1 LSFFKILFLL
11 QSPIYHYLMKPSF
24 RFLSAFQPRA
34 KRVLPASAACAL
46 ALVSAALVS
55 SASAQATYTWG
66 NTATDF
72 NANGSW
78 TTAGVPGTL
87 DAVIFPVPG
96 TIVQPQLTS
105 SATVSR
111 VAFGTGVGSAATS
124 GYTLGAAGS
133 ETLSLTGTG
142 NNANAAIFSNGNN
155 TIAANL
161 VLGGGNQTIAT
172 GNSASTTINSGLRLT
187 GTISGGSSSDTL
199 NFTANASDRV
209 TAITGTAN
217 TFASVPVTNSN
228 LNLVV
233 TRLGDATNGG
243 TSSLGTSTTIRLN
256 GGALTYNGAG
266 ETTNRGF
273 DLLARSTL
281 AATGTGGL
289 LVVTGGVSTT
299 TAGAKQLTISPSA
312 SAPGSTIEIQGLV
325 SDGSGTVSLYAGTT
339 GMNVVR
345 LSNAANS
352 FSGGLRIR
360 GAIVET
366 ASIGVSAANS
376 PLGTNGTITFGDPVA
391 ANRATSIL
399 RYTGTG
405 ETTSKVMLAG
415 GGAKNISASGST
427 IIDQGGSGVLEIASN
442 IAYDVANW
450 TRVFDL
456 RATTT
461 SGGTGLFSGQLA
473 DNGTG
478 AVSLRKTGAGIW
490 TVSGSNTYT
499 GGTELNAGTLS
510 LGSAGAIGSS
520 GTISFNGGTLQAT
533 AINTTDY
540 SSRFSNAD
548 GQQYRIDTNSQN
560 VTLATALTSMA
571 TALTSTGGSLTKL
584 GAGTLTLTAA
594 NTYTGGT
601 TISAGTVSVGDGS
614 ITGSIVGDVAN
625 SGTLT
630 FNRSDALTYAG
641 VVSGTGAMSKSG
653 AGTLTLTGNNTY
665 TGVTTINASTVS
677 VGDGSITGSIVGD
690 VANSGTL
697 TFNRSNDLTYGGV
710 ISGTGA
716 VSKSGGGTLTLT
728 GASTYTGGTTI
739 SAGTLS
745 LGSANAIGT
754 SGTVTFGGGTLQYSA
769 SNTSDN
775 SARFSNAASQ
785 QYSIDTNSE
794 NVTLASNLTSTGGS
808 FTKIGAGTLTL
819 TGNNSYD
826 GGTTVSE
833 GKLVV
838 NGSISTSTTIVSSG
852 ATLGGSGTV
861 GALTINSGGFVTPGN
876 SPGILTVNGNYTQA
890 GEYTAE
896 IADTNAGSGYDQI
909 NVLGTVDITSG
920 SLVASFSGSYAQND
934 LLFILLNDDT
944 DAINGTFAGY
954 AQGATFASY
963 GYMDWQISY
972 TADSGNGTFTGGND
986 IAIMAI
992 PEPSSCTVAGIGLAM
1007 LLGRRSRSRKNDNN
1021 A

>member
-1 LSFFKILFLL
+1 
-11 QSPIYHYLMKPSF
+11 
-24 RFLSAFQPRA
+24 
-34 KRVLPASAACAL
+34 
-46 ALVSAALVS
+46 
-55 SASAQATYTWG
+55 
-66 NTATDF
+66 
-72 NANGSW
+72 
-78 TTAGVPGTL
+78 
-87 DAVIFPVPG
+87 
-96 TIVQPQLTS
+96 
-105 SATVSR
+105 
-111 VAFGTGVGSAATS
+111 
-124 GYTLGAAGS
+124 
-133 ETLSLTGTG
+133 
-142 NNANAAIFSNGNN
+142 
-155 TIAANL
+155 
-161 VLGGGNQTIAT
+161 
-172 GNSASTTINSGLRLT
+172 
-187 GTISGGSSSDTL
+187 
-199 NFTANASDRV
+199 
-209 TAITGTAN
+209 
-217 TFASVPVTNSN
+217 
-228 LNLVV
+228 
-233 TRLGDATNGG
+233 
-243 TSSLGTSTTIRLN
+243 
-256 GGALTYNGAG
+256 
-266 ETTNRGF
+266 
-273 DLLARSTL
+273 
-281 AATGTGGL
+281 
-289 LVVTGGVSTT
+289 
-299 TAGAKQLTISPSA
+299 
-312 SAPGSTIEIQGLV
+312 
-325 SDGSGTVSLYAGTT
+325 
-339 GMNVVR
+339 
-345 LSNAANS
+345 
-352 FSGGLRIR
+352 LRIR

-560 VTLATALTSMA
+560 VTLATALTS
-571 TALTSTGGSLTKL
+571 TGGSLTKL

-601 TISAGTVSVGDGS
+601 TISAGTVSVG
-614 ITGSIVGDVAN
+614 N
-625 SGTLT
+625 
-630 FNRSDALTYAG
+630 
-641 VVSGTGAMSKSG
+641 
-653 AGTLTLTGNNTY
+653 
-665 TGVTTINASTVS
+665 
-677 VGDGSITGSIVGD
+677 GSITGSIVGD

>member
-1 LSFFKILFLL
+1 
-11 QSPIYHYLMKPSF
+11 
-24 RFLSAFQPRA
+24 
-34 KRVLPASAACAL
+34 
-46 ALVSAALVS
+46 
-55 SASAQATYTWG
+55 
-66 NTATDF
+66 
-72 NANGSW
+72 
-78 TTAGVPGTL
+78 
-87 DAVIFPVPG
+87 
-96 TIVQPQLTS
+96 
-105 SATVSR
+105 
-111 VAFGTGVGSAATS
+111 
-124 GYTLGAAGS
+124 
-133 ETLSLTGTG
+133 
-142 NNANAAIFSNGNN
+142 
-155 TIAANL
+155 
-161 VLGGGNQTIAT
+161 
-172 GNSASTTINSGLRLT
+172 
-187 GTISGGSSSDTL
+187 
-199 NFTANASDRV
+199 
-209 TAITGTAN
+209 
-217 TFASVPVTNSN
+217 
-228 LNLVV
+228 
-233 TRLGDATNGG
+233 
-243 TSSLGTSTTIRLN
+243 
-256 GGALTYNGAG
+256 
-266 ETTNRGF
+266 
-273 DLLARSTL
+273 
-281 AATGTGGL
+281 
-289 LVVTGGVSTT
+289 
-299 TAGAKQLTISPSA
+299 
-312 SAPGSTIEIQGLV
+312 
-325 SDGSGTVSLYAGTT
+325 
-339 GMNVVR
+339 
-345 LSNAANS
+345 
-352 FSGGLRIR
+352 
-360 GAIVET
+360 
-366 ASIGVSAANS
+366 
-376 PLGTNGTITFGDPVA
+376 
-391 ANRATSIL
+391 
-399 RYTGTG
+399 
-405 ETTSKVMLAG
+405 
-415 GGAKNISASGST
+415 
-427 IIDQGGSGVLEIASN
+427 
-442 IAYDVANW
+442 
-450 TRVFDL
+450 
-456 RATTT
+456 
-461 SGGTGLFSGQLA
+461 
-473 DNGTG
+473 
-478 AVSLRKTGAGIW
+478 
-490 TVSGSNTYT
+490 VSGSNTYT

-540 SSRFSNAD
+540 SARFSNAD
-548 GQQYRIDTNSQN
+548 SQQYRIDSNSESF
-560 VTLATALTSMA
+560 TLASNLSS
-571 TALTSTGGSLTKL
+571 LGGSFSKF
-584 GAGTLTLTAA
+584 GAGTLTLSGA
-594 NTYTGGT
+594 NTYTGTT
-601 TISAGTVSVGDGS
+601 TINGGVLAVTNGAAIADTGAVILADAAG
-614 ITGSIVGDVAN
+614 A
-625 SGTLT
+625 TLT
-630 FNRSDALTYAG
+630 VQNSETIGSLRGGGATGGNVSIASGETLTVAETESQTFAGIIGDAGGLAKTG
-641 VVSGTGAMSKSG
+641 V
-653 AGTLTLTGNNTY
+653 GTLTLTGTN
-665 TGVTTINASTVS
+665 
-677 VGDGSITGSIVGD
+677 
-690 VANSGTL
+690 
-697 TFNRSNDLTYGGV
+697 
-710 ISGTGA
+710 
-716 VSKSGGGTLTLT
+716 
-728 GASTYTGGTTI
+728 TYTGGTTI

>member
-1 LSFFKILFLL
+1 
-11 QSPIYHYLMKPSF
+11 
-24 RFLSAFQPRA
+24 
-34 KRVLPASAACAL
+34 
-46 ALVSAALVS
+46 
-55 SASAQATYTWG
+55 
-66 NTATDF
+66 
-72 NANGSW
+72 
-78 TTAGVPGTL
+78 
-87 DAVIFPVPG
+87 
-96 TIVQPQLTS
+96 
-105 SATVSR
+105 
-111 VAFGTGVGSAATS
+111 
-124 GYTLGAAGS
+124 
-133 ETLSLTGTG
+133 
-142 NNANAAIFSNGNN
+142 
-155 TIAANL
+155 
-161 VLGGGNQTIAT
+161 
-172 GNSASTTINSGLRLT
+172 
-187 GTISGGSSSDTL
+187 
-199 NFTANASDRV
+199 
-209 TAITGTAN
+209 
-217 TFASVPVTNSN
+217 
-228 LNLVV
+228 
-233 TRLGDATNGG
+233 
-243 TSSLGTSTTIRLN
+243 
-256 GGALTYNGAG
+256 
-266 ETTNRGF
+266 
-273 DLLARSTL
+273 
-281 AATGTGGL
+281 
-289 LVVTGGVSTT
+289 
-299 TAGAKQLTISPSA
+299 
-312 SAPGSTIEIQGLV
+312 
-325 SDGSGTVSLYAGTT
+325 
-339 GMNVVR
+339 
-345 LSNAANS
+345 
-352 FSGGLRIR
+352 
-360 GAIVET
+360 
-366 ASIGVSAANS
+366 
-376 PLGTNGTITFGDPVA
+376 
-391 ANRATSIL
+391 
-399 RYTGTG
+399 
-405 ETTSKVMLAG
+405 
-415 GGAKNISASGST
+415 
-427 IIDQGGSGVLEIASN
+427 VLEIASN

-548 GQQYRIDTNSQN
+548 GQQYRIDSNSESF
-560 VTLATALTSMA
+560 TLASNLSS
-571 TALTSTGGSLTKL
+571 LGGSFSKF
-584 GAGTLTLTAA
+584 GAGTLTLSGA
-594 NTYTGGT
+594 NTYTGT
-601 TISAGTVSVGDGS
+601 
-614 ITGSIVGDVAN
+614 
-625 SGTLT
+625 
-630 FNRSDALTYAG
+630 
-641 VVSGTGAMSKSG
+641 
-653 AGTLTLTGNNTY
+653 
-665 TGVTTINASTVS
+665 TTIN
-677 VGDGSITGSIVGD
+677 
-690 VANSGTL
+690 
-697 TFNRSNDLTYGGV
+697 GGV
-710 ISGTGA
+710 LAVTNGAAIADTGA
-716 VSKSGGGTLTLT
+716 VILADAAGATLTVQNSETIGSLRGGGATGGNVSIASGETLTVAETESQTFAGIIGDAGGLAKTGVGTLTLT

>member
-1 LSFFKILFLL
+1 
-11 QSPIYHYLMKPSF
+11 MK
-24 RFLSAFQPRA
+24 RALLSAMTLSLRA
-34 KRVLPASAACAL
+34 KLRLRASAACAL
-46 ALVSAALVS
+46 VSAALAS

-111 VAFGTGVGSAATS
+111 VAFGTHLSLGTTS

-142 NNANAAIFSNGNN
+142 NDANAAIFSNGNN

-172 GNSASTTINSGLRLT
+172 GSSASSTTINSGLRLT

-199 NFTANASDRV
+199 NFTANASGRV

-256 GGALTYNGAG
+256 GGTLTYAGTG
-266 ETTNRGF
+266 ETTNRSF
-273 DLLARSTL
+273 DLRATSVLT
-281 AATGTGGL
+281 ATGTGGL

-325 SDGSGTVSLYAGTT
+325 SDGSGTVSLYVGGASV
-339 GMNVVR
+339 NVVR

-366 ASIGVSAANS
+366 ASIGASGVNS
-376 PLGTNGTITFGDPVA
+376 PLGTSGTITFGEPST
-391 ANRATSIL
+391 ANTALSIL

-415 GGAKNISASGST
+415 GGATNTSGST
-427 IIDQGGSGVLEIASN
+427 TIDQGGSGVLEIASN
-442 IAYDVANW
+442 IAYDVANY
-450 TRVFDL
+450 TRVLDL
-456 RATTT
+456 RATSTT
-461 SGGTGLFSGQLA
+461 GGTGLFSGQLA

-499 GGTELNAGTLS
+499 GGTQLNAGTLS

-548 GQQYRIDTNSQN
+548 GQQYRIDTNSESF
-560 VTLATALTSMA
+560 TLSSNLSS
-571 TALTSTGGSLTKL
+571 LGGSFTK
-584 GAGTLTLTAA
+584 
-594 NTYTGGT
+594 
-601 TISAGTVSVGDGS
+601 
-614 ITGSIVGDVAN
+614 
-625 SGTLT
+625 
-630 FNRSDALTYAG
+630 F
-641 VVSGTGAMSKSG
+641 G
-653 AGTLTLTGNNTY
+653 AGTLTLTGTNTY
-665 TGVTTINASTVS
+665 TGPTSVTGGQLTV
-677 VGDGSITGSIVGD
+677 DGSSSSSAHTVG
-690 VANSGTL
+690 N
-697 TFNRSNDLTYGGV
+697 
-710 ISGTGA
+710 
-716 VSKSGGGTLTLT
+716 
-728 GASTYTGGTTI
+728 
-739 SAGTLS
+739 
-745 LGSANAIGT
+745 
-754 SGTVTFGGGTLQYSA
+754 
-769 SNTSDN
+769 
-775 SARFSNAASQ
+775 
-785 QYSIDTNSE
+785 
-794 NVTLASNLTSTGGS
+794 
-808 FTKIGAGTLTL
+808 
-819 TGNNSYD
+819 
-826 GGTTVSE
+826 
-833 GKLVV
+833 
-838 NGSISTSTTIVSSG
+838 G

-861 GALTINSGGFVTPGN
+861 GALVVQSGGTIAPGN
-876 SPGILTVNGNYTQA
+876 SPGILNVVGDTTWMNGGNYNWQVLDATGAA
-890 GEYTAE
+890 GAGWDQLAITGALDLSNLTA
-896 IADTNAGSGYDQI
+896 GGF
-909 NVLGTVDITSG
+909 NVNVW
-920 SLVASFSGSYAQND
+920 SLS
-934 LLFILLNDDT
+934 
-944 DAINGTFAGY
+944 TFAGTTGNALNFDGIGGIY
-954 AQGATFASY
+954 SWPIATAS
-963 GYMDWQISY
+963 GGITGFDAGNFFINT
-972 TADSGNGTFTGGND
+972 TAVNGTNGFTNDFTGGTFSMSQTGNNLYLNYLGPTPV
-986 IAIMAI
+986 
-992 PEPSSCTVAGIGLAM
+992 PEPGSAFTVLA
-1007 LLGRRSRSRKNDNN
+1007 LFSGAVLNRRKRVVKH
-1021 A
+1021 

>member
-601 TISAGTVSVGDGS
+601 TISAGTVSVG
-614 ITGSIVGDVAN
+614 N
-625 SGTLT
+625 
-630 FNRSDALTYAG
+630 
-641 VVSGTGAMSKSG
+641 
-653 AGTLTLTGNNTY
+653 
-665 TGVTTINASTVS
+665 
-677 VGDGSITGSIVGD
+677 GSITGSIVGD

>member
-1 LSFFKILFLL
+1 
-11 QSPIYHYLMKPSF
+11 
-24 RFLSAFQPRA
+24 
-34 KRVLPASAACAL
+34 
-46 ALVSAALVS
+46 
-55 SASAQATYTWG
+55 
-66 NTATDF
+66 
-72 NANGSW
+72 
-78 TTAGVPGTL
+78 
-87 DAVIFPVPG
+87 
-96 TIVQPQLTS
+96 
-105 SATVSR
+105 
-111 VAFGTGVGSAATS
+111 
-124 GYTLGAAGS
+124 
-133 ETLSLTGTG
+133 
-142 NNANAAIFSNGNN
+142 
-155 TIAANL
+155 
-161 VLGGGNQTIAT
+161 
-172 GNSASTTINSGLRLT
+172 
-187 GTISGGSSSDTL
+187 
-199 NFTANASDRV
+199 
-209 TAITGTAN
+209 
-217 TFASVPVTNSN
+217 
-228 LNLVV
+228 
-233 TRLGDATNGG
+233 
-243 TSSLGTSTTIRLN
+243 
-256 GGALTYNGAG
+256 
-266 ETTNRGF
+266 
-273 DLLARSTL
+273 
-281 AATGTGGL
+281 
-289 LVVTGGVSTT
+289 
-299 TAGAKQLTISPSA
+299 
-312 SAPGSTIEIQGLV
+312 
-325 SDGSGTVSLYAGTT
+325 
-339 GMNVVR
+339 
-345 LSNAANS
+345 
-352 FSGGLRIR
+352 
-360 GAIVET
+360 
-366 ASIGVSAANS
+366 
-376 PLGTNGTITFGDPVA
+376 
-391 ANRATSIL
+391 
-399 RYTGTG
+399 
-405 ETTSKVMLAG
+405 
-415 GGAKNISASGST
+415 
-427 IIDQGGSGVLEIASN
+427 
-442 IAYDVANW
+442 
-450 TRVFDL
+450 
-456 RATTT
+456 
-461 SGGTGLFSGQLA
+461 
-473 DNGTG
+473 
-478 AVSLRKTGAGIW
+478 
-490 TVSGSNTYT
+490 
-499 GGTELNAGTLS
+499 
-510 LGSAGAIGSS
+510 
-520 GTISFNGGTLQAT
+520 
-533 AINTTDY
+533 
-540 SSRFSNAD
+540 
-548 GQQYRIDTNSQN
+548 
-560 VTLATALTSMA
+560 
-571 TALTSTGGSLTKL
+571 
-584 GAGTLTLTAA
+584 
-594 NTYTGGT
+594 
-601 TISAGTVSVGDGS
+601 
-614 ITGSIVGDVAN
+614 
-625 SGTLT
+625 
-630 FNRSDALTYAG
+630 
-641 VVSGTGAMSKSG
+641 MSKSG

-716 VSKSGGGTLTLT
+716 VSKSGAGTLTLT

>member
-1 LSFFKILFLL
+1 
-11 QSPIYHYLMKPSF
+11 
-24 RFLSAFQPRA
+24 
-34 KRVLPASAACAL
+34 L

-72 NANGSW
+72 NATGSW

-111 VAFGTGVGSAATS
+111 VAFGTSLSSGATS

-142 NNANAAIFSNGNN
+142 TGVNAAVFSNGNN

-172 GNSASTTINSGLRLT
+172 GNSASNLVNSGLRLT
-187 GTISGGSSSDTL
+187 GTISGGNSSNTL
-199 NFTANASDRV
+199 NFTANASNRF

-217 TFASVPVTNSN
+217 TFASVPVIGSS

-243 TSSLGTSTTIRLN
+243 ASSLGTSTTIRLN
-256 GGALTYNGAG
+256 GGTLTYNATG

-273 DLLARSTL
+273 DLLANSQL
-281 AATGTGGL
+281 ASTGTSGP
-289 LVVTGGVSTT
+289 LVVTGAINSSTS
-299 TAGAKQLTISPSA
+299 GAKELTISPSS

-339 GMNVVR
+339 SVNVVR

-376 PLGTNGTITFGDPVA
+376 PLGTNGTITFGDPAA
-391 ANRATSIL
+391 ANTATSIL

-415 GGAKNISASGST
+415 GGAINISAAGAT

-442 IAYDVANW
+442 IAYDVANY
-450 TRVFDL
+450 TRVLDL

-540 SSRFSNAD
+540 SARFSNAG

-560 VTLATALTSMA
+560 VTLA

-601 TISAGTVSVGDGS
+601 TISAGTVSVGNGS
-614 ITGSIVGDVAN
+614 ITGSIVGNVAN

-665 TGVTTINASTVS
+665 TGGTTISAGTVS

-745 LGSANAIGT
+745 LGSGGAIGS
-754 SGTVTFGGGTLQYSA
+754 SGTISFGGGTLQYSA
-769 SNTSDN
+769 SNTTDY

-785 QYSIDTNSE
+785 QYRIDTNSQ

-861 GALTINSGGFVTPGN
+861 GALTINAGGFVTPGN
-876 SPGILTVNGNYTQA
+876 SPGILTVNGNYSQA
-890 GEYTAE
+890 GQYTAE
-896 IADTNAGSGYDQI
+896 IAGTTAGSGYDQI
-909 NVLGTVDITSG
+909 SVIGTVDISGG
-920 SLVASFSGSYAQND
+920 SLVTAFSGSYAQND

-954 AQGATFASY
+954 AQGATVASY

-972 TADSGNGTFTGGND
+972 TADSVNNTFTGGND
-986 IAIMAI
+986 IALMAI
-992 PEPSSCTVAGIGLAM
+992 PEPSSVTVAGIGLAM
-1007 LLGRRSRSRKNDNN
+1007 LLGRRSRSRKNDNK

>member
-1 LSFFKILFLL
+1 
-11 QSPIYHYLMKPSF
+11 MKPSF

-72 NANGSW
+72 NATGSW
-78 TTAGVPGTL
+78 TPAGVPGTL

-111 VAFGTGVGSAATS
+111 VAFGTDLNLGTTS

-142 NNANAAIFSNGNN
+142 NVVNAAIFSNGNN

-172 GNSASTTINSGLRLT
+172 GNSASNLVNSGLRLT

-199 NFTANASDRV
+199 NFTANASNRV

-256 GGALTYNGAG
+256 GGALTYNGTG
-266 ETTNRGF
+266 ETTNRSF
-273 DLLARSTL
+273 DLRASSTL

-289 LVVTGGVSTT
+289 LVVTGGVNSSTS
-299 TAGAKQLTISPSA
+299 GAKELIISPSS

-339 GMNVVR
+339 AVNVVR

-376 PLGTNGTITFGDPVA
+376 PLGTNGTITFGDPA
-391 ANRATSIL
+391 AQNTATSIL

-450 TRVFDL
+450 TRVLDL

-540 SSRFSNAD
+540 SSRFSNAAS
-548 GQQYRIDTNSQN
+548 QKYSIDTNSQN
-560 VTLATALTSMA
+560 VTLA

-614 ITGSIVGDVAN
+614 ITG
-625 SGTLT
+625 
-630 FNRSDALTYAG
+630 
-641 VVSGTGAMSKSG
+641 
-653 AGTLTLTGNNTY
+653 
-665 TGVTTINASTVS
+665 
-677 VGDGSITGSIVGD
+677 
-690 VANSGTL
+690 
-697 TFNRSNDLTYGGV
+697 
-710 ISGTGA
+710 
-716 VSKSGGGTLTLT
+716 
-728 GASTYTGGTTI
+728 
-739 SAGTLS
+739 
-745 LGSANAIGT
+745 
-754 SGTVTFGGGTLQYSA
+754 
-769 SNTSDN
+769 
-775 SARFSNAASQ
+775 
-785 QYSIDTNSE
+785 
-794 NVTLASNLTSTGGS
+794 
-808 FTKIGAGTLTL
+808 
-819 TGNNSYD
+819 
-826 GGTTVSE
+826 
-833 GKLVV
+833 
-838 NGSISTSTTIVSSG
+838 
-852 ATLGGSGTV
+852 
-861 GALTINSGGFVTPGN
+861 
-876 SPGILTVNGNYTQA
+876 
-890 GEYTAE
+890 
-896 IADTNAGSGYDQI
+896 
-909 NVLGTVDITSG
+909 
-920 SLVASFSGSYAQND
+920 
-934 LLFILLNDDT
+934 
-944 DAINGTFAGY
+944 
-954 AQGATFASY
+954 
-963 GYMDWQISY
+963 
-972 TADSGNGTFTGGND
+972 
-986 IAIMAI
+986 
-992 PEPSSCTVAGIGLAM
+992 
-1007 LLGRRSRSRKNDNN
+1007 
-1021 A
+1021 

>member
-1 LSFFKILFLL
+1 LSFFKILFRL

-72 NANGSW
+72 NATGSW

-111 VAFGTGVGSAATS
+111 VAFGTDVSLGATS

-142 NNANAAIFSNGNN
+142 NGVNAAIFSNGNN

-172 GNSASTTINSGLRLT
+172 GNAASNTINSGLRLT

-199 NFTANASDRV
+199 NFTANAANRV

-217 TFASVPVTNSN
+217 TFASVPVTNIE

-256 GGALTYNGAG
+256 GGALTYNGTG
-266 ETTNRGF
+266 ETTNRSF
-273 DLLARSTL
+273 DLRANSTL

-299 TAGAKQLTISPSA
+299 TAGAKQLTISPSS

-339 GMNVVR
+339 AVNVVR

-391 ANRATSIL
+391 TNAVTSIL

-415 GGAKNISASGST
+415 GGAQNISANGT
-427 IIDQGGSGVLEIASN
+427 TATTIDQGGSGVLEIASN
-442 IAYDVANW
+442 IAYDVANY
-450 TRVFDL
+450 TRVLDL

-540 SSRFSNAD
+540 SSRFSNA
-548 GQQYRIDTNSQN
+548 GSQQYRIDTNSQS
-560 VTLATALTSMA
+560 VTLA

-601 TISAGTVSVGDGS
+601 TISAGTVSVGNGS
-614 ITGSIVGDVAN
+614 ITGSIVGNVAN

-665 TGVTTINASTVS
+665 TGGTTISAGTVS

-745 LGSANAIGT
+745 LGSGGAIGS
-754 SGTVTFGGGTLQYSA
+754 SGTISFGGGTLQYSA

-785 QYSIDTNSE
+785 QYRIDTNSQ

-876 SPGILTVNGNYTQA
+876 SPGILTVNGNYSQA
-890 GEYTAE
+890 GQYTAE
-896 IADTNAGSGYDQI
+896 IAGTTAGSGYDQI

-920 SLVASFSGSYAQND
+920 SLVASFSGTYAQND
-934 LLFILLNDDT
+934 LLFILLNDGT

>member
-1 LSFFKILFLL
+1 
-11 QSPIYHYLMKPSF
+11 MKPSF
-24 RFLSAFQPRA
+24 RFLSALSPKA
-34 KRVLPASAACAL
+34 KRQLRAPAACAL

-55 SASAQATYTWG
+55 SASAQTTYTWG

-72 NANGSW
+72 NATGSW
-78 TTAGVPGTL
+78 TTAGVPGAADTAL
-87 DAVIFPVPG
+87 FPVPG
-96 TIVQPQLTS
+96 TIVNPQLTA
-105 SATVSR
+105 SATIER
-111 VAFGTGVGSAATS
+111 LAFGTSLSSGATS
-124 GYTLGAAGS
+124 GYTLGTSSGS
-133 ETLSLTGTG
+133 NLLTLTGTG
-142 NNANAAIFSNGNN
+142 TSINAVVFSNGSN
-155 TIAANL
+155 TIDANL

-172 GNSASTTINSGLRLT
+172 GNSASNQVTSGLRLT
-187 GTISGGSSSDTL
+187 GTISGGNSSNTL
-199 NFTANASDRV
+199 NFTANASARV

-217 TFASVPVTNSN
+217 TFASVPVLGSN

-243 TSSLGTSTTIRLN
+243 ASSLGTSTTIRLN
-256 GGALTYNGAG
+256 GGTLTYNGTG

-273 DLLARSTL
+273 DLLANSQL
-281 AATGTGGL
+281 ASTGTSGL
-289 LVVTGGVSTT
+289 LVVTGAINSSTS
-299 TAGAKQLTISPSA
+299 GAKQLIITPSS
-312 SAPGSTIEIQGLV
+312 SAPGSTIELQGLV
-325 SDGSGTVSLYAGTT
+325 SDGAGTVRLYAGASSV
-339 GMNVVR
+339 NVVR
-345 LSNAANS
+345 LTNANNS
-352 FSGGLRIR
+352 FTGGLRIR

-376 PLGTNGTITFGDPVA
+376 PLGTNGTITFGDPA
-391 ANRATSIL
+391 ADNTALSIL
-399 RYTGTG
+399 RYTGAG

-415 GGAKNISASGST
+415 GGAKNVSAFGAT

-442 IAYDVANW
+442 IAYDVVDY
-450 TRVFDL
+450 TRVLEL

-499 GGTELNAGTLS
+499 GGTQLNAGTLS
-510 LGSAGAIGSS
+510 LGSANAIGAS
-520 GTISFNGGTLQAT
+520 GTITFGGGTLQYS

-540 SSRFSNAD
+540 SARFSNVA

-560 VTLATALTSMA
+560 VTLANALTS
-571 TALTSTGGSLTKL
+571 SGGSFTKL

-601 TISAGTVSVGDGS
+601 TISAGTVSVGDGSTTGSIVGDVANSGTLAFNRSDALTYAGVVSGTGAMSKSGAGTLTLTGNNTYTGGTTINAGTVSVGDGS

-641 VVSGTGAMSKSG
+641 AVSGTGTVIQSG
-653 AGTLTLTGNNTY
+653 AGTLTLTG
-665 TGVTTINASTVS
+665 
-677 VGDGSITGSIVGD
+677 
-690 VANSGTL
+690 AN
-697 TFNRSNDLTYGGV
+697 
-710 ISGTGA
+710 
-716 VSKSGGGTLTLT
+716 
-728 GASTYTGGTTI
+728 TYTGGTTI
-739 SAGTLS
+739 NGGTLALGSAGAIGSSGTLS
-745 LGSANAIGT
+745 
-754 SGTVTFGGGTLQYSA
+754 FGGGTLQYSA
-769 SNTSDN
+769 SNTTDYSD
-775 SARFSNAASQ
+775 RFSTAASQ
-785 QYSIDTNSE
+785 QYSIDTNSQ
-794 NVTLASNLTSTGGS
+794 NVTLASNLTSSGGS
-808 FTKIGAGTLTL
+808 FTKLGAGTLTL
-819 TGNNSYD
+819 SGASTY
-826 GGTTVSE
+826 GGATTVSE

-852 ATLGGSGTV
+852 ATLGGSGSV
-861 GALTINSGGFVTPGN
+861 GALSINSGGFVTPGN
-876 SPGILTVNGNYTQA
+876 GPGILTVNGNYSQA

-896 IADTNAGSGYDQI
+896 IAGTTAGAGYDQI
-909 NVLGTVDITSG
+909 DVTGTVDISGG
-920 SLVASFSGSYAQND
+920 SLVTAFTGSYAQNA
-934 LLFILLNDDT
+934 LLFLLLNDDT

-972 TADSGNGTFTGGND
+972 TADSANNTFTGGND
-986 IAIMAI
+986 IAVMAI

-1007 LLGRRSRSRKNDNN
+1007 LLGRRSRSRRNHNN